1 LGLTVLYIGGC
12 TRSGSTLLDRMLG
25 QLPGIVST
33 GEFGLITTHCLT
45 VNRLCGCGKPFL
57 DCEFWNEV
65 GRRAYGGW
73 DTDEARELIA
83 LHPRV
88 TRQRHIPF
96 IVLSRFTIRFRRDL
110 RRYREL
116 LTPLYRALAEVGKA
130 EIIVDST
137 KAPAYAFVLRGVRGI
152 ELRTLHLVRD
162 SRGTAYSAG
171 KVQVM
176 KDSVEKVVYKD
187 RYPPAVITVRW
198 MLYHLLFDLQS
209 LVDHRTIDFRYED
222 VVRDPRGFMRRVL
235 AWLGRDT
242 TDAELAF
249 IGPGSVEL
257 AINHTIAGSDMRL
270 DNGRLTLREDDK
282 WRTALHPASRRLVTL
297 MSWPFLKR
305 WRYALRAS
313 KPA

>member
-1 LGLTVLYIGGC
+1 
-12 TRSGSTLLDRMLG
+12 MLG

-45 VNRLCGCGKPFL
+45 VNRLCGCGKRFH
-57 DCEFWNEV
+57 DCEFWSEV
-65 GRRAYGGW
+65 GRRAFGGW
-73 DTDEARELIA
+73 DTDEALELIA

-96 IVLSRFTIRFRRDL
+96 ILLSFVTIRFRKDL
-110 RRYREL
+110 ERYREL
-116 LTPLYRALAEVGKA
+116 LASMYRALAEVGDA

-162 SRGTAYSAG
+162 SRGTAYSSS

-176 KDSVEKVVYKD
+176 KDSVEAVVYKD
-187 RYPPAVITVRW
+187 RVPPAAITLRW
-198 MLYHLLFDLQS
+198 MLYHLLFDLLS
-209 LVDHRTIDFRYED
+209 LVDRRTIDFRYED

-235 AWLGRDT
+235 AWLGVDA
-242 TDAELAF
+242 TDADLAF
-249 IGPGSVEL
+249 VSPGSVEL
-257 AINHTIAGSDMRL
+257 GVNHTIAGSDMRL
-270 DNGRLTLREDDK
+270 DNGRLPLRVDDQ
-282 WRTALHPASRRLVTL
+282 WRTALAPASRRLVTV

-305 WRYALRAS
+305 WRYT
-313 KPA
+313 

>member
-1 LGLTVLYIGGC
+1 
-12 TRSGSTLLDRMLG
+12 MLG

-45 VNRLCGCGKPFL
+45 VNRLCGCGKPFH
-57 DCEFWNEV
+57 DCEFWGEV

-83 LHPRV
+83 LHPKV

-96 IVLSRFTIRFRRDL
+96 ILLSFATIRFRGYL
-110 RRYREL
+110 ERYREL
-116 LTPLYRALAEVGKA
+116 LAPLYRALAEVGKA

-162 SRGTAYSAG
+162 SRGTAFSSR

-176 KDSVEKVVYKD
+176 KDSVEAVIYKD

-198 MLYHLLFDLQS
+198 MLYHLLFDLLS
-209 LVDHRTIDFRYED
+209 VVDRKTIDFRYED
-222 VVRDPRGFMRRVL
+222 VVRDPRAFMRKVL
-235 AWLGRDT
+235 AWLGVDA
-242 TDAELAF
+242 TDADLGF
-249 IGPGSVEL
+249 VGPRSVEL
-257 AINHTIAGSDMRL
+257 GVNHTIAGSDMRL
-270 DNGRLTLREDDK
+270 DNGRLAIREDDQ
-282 WRTALHPASRRLVTL
+282 WRTALDPASRRLVTF

-305 WRYALRAS
+305 WRYT
-313 KPA
+313 

>member
-1 LGLTVLYIGGC
+1 
-12 TRSGSTLLDRMLG
+12 MLG

-45 VNRLCGCGKPFL
+45 VNRLCGCGKPFH
-57 DCEFWNEV
+57 DCEFWGEV

-83 LHPRV
+83 LHPKV

-96 IVLSRFTIRFRRDL
+96 ILLSFATIRFRRYL
-110 RRYREL
+110 ERYREL
-116 LTPLYRALAEVGKA
+116 LAPLYRALAEVGRA

-162 SRGTAYSAG
+162 SRGTAFSSR

-176 KDSVEKVVYKD
+176 KDSVEAVIYKD

-198 MLYHLLFDLQS
+198 MLYHLLFDLLS
-209 LVDHRTIDFRYED
+209 VVDRKTIDFRYED
-222 VVRDPRGFMRRVL
+222 VVRDPRAFMRKVL
-235 AWLGRDT
+235 AWLGVDA
-242 TDAELAF
+242 TDADLGF
-249 IGPGSVEL
+249 VGPRSVEL
-257 AINHTIAGSDMRL
+257 GVNHTIAGSDMRL
-270 DNGRLTLREDDK
+270 DNGRLAIREDDQ
-282 WRTALHPASRRLVTL
+282 WRTALDPASRRLVTF

-305 WRYALRAS
+305 WRYT
-313 KPA
+313 